1 MEGVEILEK
10 LTYHWLAA
18 QGLWSRELDASISTP
33 FARLSLM
40 TMDLGYNY

>member
-10 LTYHWLAA
+10 LTYDQLAA
-18 QGLWSRELDASISTP
+18 QGLWSTELDASRSTP

-40 TMDLGYNY
+40 TMDSGYNY